1 MEVTMGEILS
11 LEEIQ
16 RRYDGEW
23 VLLVHTHLDNNL
35 EILTGEV
42 WAHSTDVDVIY
53 KALSMAKGIEASI
66 EYMGQVPADF
76 AAIL

>member
-1 MEVTMGEILS
+1 MGEILS
-11 LEEIQ
+11 FAEMK
-16 RRYDGEW
+16 RRYEGEW
-23 VLLVHTHLDNNL
+23 LLTVHTTLDKNL

-42 WAHSTDVDVIY
+42 WAHSPDVDVIY
-53 KALSMAKGIEASI
+53 QALSLAQGIEASI